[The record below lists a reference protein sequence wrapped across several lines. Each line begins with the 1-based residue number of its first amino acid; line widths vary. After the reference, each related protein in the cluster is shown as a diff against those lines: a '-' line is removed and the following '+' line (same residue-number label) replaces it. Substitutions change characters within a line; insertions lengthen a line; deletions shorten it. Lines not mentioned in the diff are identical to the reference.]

1 MKFLKKIFQG
11 LLVILVLLNIAILVT
26 GKTYLYKGIANT
38 YLQGRKGPSID
49 EYKIFENRKILADVE
64 QAWPAAGNFNKTD
77 IPAEDTAY
85 FRKQE
90 TVAFLIIKND
100 SLCFEKYWEGYD
112 ENSVTNSF
120 SMAKTFTGILIGIA
134 IMEGK
139 IKNVDQPVGDFL
151 PEFKNG
157 ENAKLTIRHL
167 LTMSSGINFDED
179 YANPLAYPAAAY
191 YGSDLRKLT
200 LKYKVTEEPGK
211 VFKYLSGNTALLGF
225 IIEKVTGKKLGEY
238 MSEKLWIPM
247 GAKNNAYWGMDN
259 NDMEKAYCCFNS
271 NARDFARFGYLFL
284 NNGNWHGKELVAEE
298 HVKQSI
304 APASLTDENG
314 KPNNK
319 YGYAWWIIN
328 HKGHN
333 IFYARGIL
341 GQYVFVIPDR
351 NMIVVRLGKKRDK
364 QEGDEHPRDVF
375 VYLDAALQM
384 EN

>member
-11 LLVILVLLNIAILVT
+11 LLIILVLLNITILVT

-64 QAWPAAGNFNKTD
+64 QAWPVAGNFNKTN

-100 SLCFEKYWEGYD
+100 SLRFEKYWEGYD

-120 SMAKTFTGILIGIA
+120 SMAKTFTGILVGIA
-134 IMEGK
+134 IKEGK

-151 PEFKNG
+151 PEFKDG

-298 HVKQSI
+298 YVKQSI

-314 KPNNK
+314 KPNDK
-319 YGYAWWIIN
+319 YGYAWWIIH